1 MTDKKG
7 NYFAGHFD
15 GRGCTGEFSRAKA
28 KKKILVPRRQHT
40 QNKIIRAG
48 RATSHSPPHINHRNH
63 TRPLHPKST
72 PAILLSPHCWGKLAV
87 LATQSQG
94 DSTCACDCEAR
105 IVSLPLPAEKII
117 SQTAQ
122 KHHHDGNSSAV
133 ISRSVPT
140 RQVRFPLAQQEDARL
155 SPKIPRHALYL
166 QSCGRGS

>member
-1 MTDKKG
+1 VSVLPYAHSQLFKVNKC
-7 NYFAGHFD
+7 Y
-15 GRGCTGEFSRAKA
+15 GRVREIGV
-28 KKKILVPRRQHT
+28 LVPRRQST

-48 RATSHSPPHINHRNH
+48 RATSHSPPTINRRNH

-72 PAILLSPHCWGKLAV
+72 PAILLLPHCWGELTV

-117 SQTAQ
+117 SQSAQ
-122 KHHHDGNSSAV
+122 KHHDDCNSSAV

-140 RQVRFPLAQQEDARL
+140 RQVRF
-155 SPKIPRHALYL
+155 SPRPTRTPVYP
-166 QSCGRGS
+166 